1 MVLTLV
7 AAAAAMQAASHT
19 PSEALARQRGLAVA
33 DALQAGAELPRL
45 SPRISFSTYFRPEY
59 RREPSDAAKLR
70 TALAGCRREDVFVH
84 VYGVAMQYVA
94 LRYSCPAHRGPDQWP
109 VLEMNVDNGAVSSVL
124 LATGPRQLERS
135 KISQPGPR
143 FERDSSFAADRA
155 AALGLI
161 SALQAGKPRL
171 PKASPTLVPR
181 FVDNGGGKPVQSPDG
196 AVLRQALAGCR
207 PGNFE
212 AEPRRWLGSRLAIVP
227 FSCPPAH
234 KPHPEMTAVLEL
246 LDGRVN
252 GLRLEAGLP
261 PPPIVAR
268 PAPR

>member
-45 SPRISFSTYFRPEY
+45 SARISFSTYFRPEY